1 MSIVRLIVDEMR
13 GEEQLLERPLGNLSP
28 ELTHPFKSDKRR
40 DCNMAPSPA
49 RVFISY
55 SHDSLEHARR
65 VMGLAERLRK
75 DGVDAQL
82 DQYVAGAP
90 GRGWPRWMEDQRDSA
105 EVVIVICT
113 QTYRQR
119 FLGREEP
126 DKGKGADWEGSLIT
140 LELYHTRSDTNKFV
154 PVLFDRQDEPFIP
167 RPLSGHTHYLLSSED
182 NYAKL
187 YAFLTGQAGVVPGKL
202 GPLKTRARESVEPLT
217 FGGPGEATPAAGKLD
232 GVLDRPS
239 RYLPQET
246 DSDALRN
253 SGSRPSSQGTLSQ
266 ERWRE
271 IALYGVISLIS
282 FLCGVVLLGL
292 TILNADLLERL
303 GLTGNLYYLVLL
315 PMGLAAAG
323 FLFGVLRSYARYSG
337 KQLGGMLEL
346 SGPIIAF
353 LLVVILGFVLV
364 KPITTFPMT
373 VYVHGEAG
381 RQDIVLR
388 NSGYVLLDLG
398 GDRRRQ
404 PIGADG
410 QAYFHEIP
418 ANFLGQEVPISVESD
433 TYEPT
438 KPGEKY
444 RLSGSSLYVS
454 VRKRAARISGRVQ
467 DENGN
472 PLSGVK
478 IQVAGLSTTTNSA
491 GHFEFTIP
499 GDRMQTELDLSAVVS
514 GYSSIHLKVVPNGN
528 DVVIP
533 LIRAR

>member
-1 MSIVRLIVDEMR
+1 MSSVRLIDDQITALR
-13 GEEQLLERPLGNLSP
+13 ARPLGAVFP
-28 ELTHPFKSDKRR
+28 KLTHSLKLDTRGSR
-40 DCNMAPSPA
+40 NMAPSAP

-82 DQYVAGAP
+82 DQYVAGTPA
-90 GRGWPRWMEDQRDSA
+90 RGWPRWMEDQLDSS
-105 EVVIVICT
+105 EFVLVICT
-113 QTYRQR
+113 ETYRQR

-140 LELYHTRSDTNKFV
+140 LELYRTRSDTNKFV
-154 PVLFDRQDEPFIP
+154 PVLFDRQDECFIP
-167 RPLSGHTHYLLSSED
+167 RQLSGHTHYLLSSED

-202 GPLKTRARESVEPLT
+202 GPLKTRAREAVEPLT
-217 FGGPGEATPAAGKLD
+217 FGERGKETSAAGKLD

-246 DSDALRN
+246 DSDPLRS
-253 SGSRPSSQGTLSQ
+253 SGSRPASEGTLSQ
-266 ERWRE
+266 ERWKE
-271 IALYGVISLIS
+271 IVLYALISLIS
-282 FLCGVVLLGL
+282 FLCGAGVLGL
-292 TILNADLLERL
+292 LIWKAELLTRL
-303 GLTGNLYYLVLL
+303 GLTGNLFYIVLL
-315 PMGLAAAG
+315 PMGLAATG
-323 FLFGVLRSYARYSG
+323 FLFGVVRSYARYSG

-346 SGPIIAF
+346 GGPIVAF

-364 KPITTFPMT
+364 KPVTTFPLT
-373 VYVHGEAG
+373 VYVHGEG
-381 RQDIVLR
+381 GPQDVVLR
-388 NSGYVLLDLG
+388 NSGDVLLDLG

-438 KPGEKY
+438 KPEEKC

-454 VRKRAARISGRVQ
+454 VRKRAGRISGRVQ

-478 IQVAGLSTTTNSA
+478 IEVAGLSTSTNSV

-499 GDRMQTELDLSAVVS
+499 GDRLQQELDLDAVAS
-514 GYSSIHLKVVPNGN
+514 GYSSSHLKVVPNGN
-528 DVVIP
+528 PVVIP
-533 LIRAR
+533 LTRAP

>member
-1 MSIVRLIVDEMR
+1 MLDKLDWADFVLVVCTETYYKRFR
-13 GEEQLLERPLGNLSP
+13 GHEESG
-28 ELTHPFKSDKRR
+28 
-40 DCNMAPSPA
+40 
-49 RVFISY
+49 
-55 SHDSLEHARR
+55 
-65 VMGLAERLRK
+65 
-75 DGVDAQL
+75 
-82 DQYVAGAP
+82 
-90 GRGWPRWMEDQRDSA
+90 
-105 EVVIVICT
+105 
-113 QTYRQR
+113 
-119 FLGREEP
+119 
-126 DKGKGADWEGSLIT
+126 KGKGVDWEGNLIT
-140 LELYHTRSDTNKFV
+140 SEIYNTKSKTAKFA
-154 PVLFDRQDEPFIP
+154 PIFFDSQDERFIP
-167 RPLSGHTHYLLSSED
+167 EPLRDNTHYLLDSED
-182 NYAKL
+182 NYAEL
-187 YAFLTGQAGVVPGKL
+187 YAFLTGQAGVLPRKL
-202 GPLKTRARESVEPLT
+202 GPLKTLAREAVEPLT
-217 FGGPGEATPAAGKLD
+217 FGGPGETTPAAA
-232 GVLDRPS
+232 
-239 RYLPQET
+239 
-246 DSDALRN
+246 DSDALRS
-253 SGSRPSSQGTLSQ
+253 SGSRPSSEGTLSQ

-292 TILNADLLERL
+292 MILNADLLGRL

-337 KQLGGMLEL
+337 NQLGGMLEL
-346 SGPIIAF
+346 SGPIVAF

-418 ANFLGQEVPISVESD
+418 ANFLDREVPISVESD
-433 TYEPT
+433 TYELT
-438 KPGEKY
+438 KPDEKY

-454 VRKRAARISGRVQ
+454 VRKRAGRISGRVQ

-472 PLSGVK
+472 QLSGVK
-478 IQVAGLSTTTNSA
+478 IEVAGLSTSTNSV

-499 GDRMQTELDLSAVVS
+499 GDRLQQELDLGAVAS
-514 GYSSIHLKVVPNGN
+514 GYSSSHLKVVPNGN
-528 DVVIP
+528 PIVIP
-533 LIRAR
+533 LTRAP